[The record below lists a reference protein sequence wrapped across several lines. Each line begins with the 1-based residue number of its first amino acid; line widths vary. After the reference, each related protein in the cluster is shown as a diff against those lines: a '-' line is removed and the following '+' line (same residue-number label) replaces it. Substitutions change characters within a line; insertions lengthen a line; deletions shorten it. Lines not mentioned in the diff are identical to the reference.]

1 MQKINSMR
9 MDRLTNDSIDCLE
22 LSKGNEKAFDA
33 LFVNYYPHILRF
45 VIRFCN
51 DRQEA
56 ENIVQELFADLWVN
70 RHRFESVVNVDDY
83 LFVAA
88 RNMAMKCISQ
98 SLRFRNKELESCQ
111 LAEDATADV
120 AMCYEEFRQMVMRE
134 IGQMPEQRRR
144 IFLMSREEGL
154 SNAEIATRL
163 GISKRTVETHISAA
177 LADLRKIMPLFALLA
192 LCKSFHLL

>member
-1 MQKINSMR
+1 ML
-9 MDRLTNDSIDCLE
+9 MDRFANDCIDCLE
-22 LSKGNEKAFDA
+22 LSKGNEEAFDT

-56 ENIVQELFADLWVN
+56 ENIVQELFIDLWVN
-70 RHRFESVVNVDDY
+70 RHRFESVVNIDDY

-98 SLRFRNKELESCQ
+98 SLRFRNKDIASCQ
-111 LAEDATADV
+111 VAEDATAEV
-120 AMCYEEFRQMVMRE
+120 AMCYEEFKQIVMRE
-134 IGQMPEQRRR
+134 IDQMPEQRRR
-144 IFLMSREEGL
+144 IFLMSREDGL

-177 LADLRKIMPLFALLA
+177 LADLRKILPLFVLLA
-192 LCKSFHLL
+192 LCKPFHLL